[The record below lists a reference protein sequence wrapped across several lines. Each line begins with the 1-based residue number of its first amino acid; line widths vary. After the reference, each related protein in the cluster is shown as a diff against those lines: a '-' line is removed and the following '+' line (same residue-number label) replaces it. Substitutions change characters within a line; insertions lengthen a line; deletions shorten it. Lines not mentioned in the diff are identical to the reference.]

1 MKLIDRAFAAFAK
14 NIIQMTPKLPRVEE
28 KLSCLK
34 EQEYGKRVGGR
45 GEGGVGEQEQTR
57 QTHTY
62 TDKQGGLTDTHA
74 DTHTHT
80 NKTK

>member
-14 NIIQMTPKLPRVEE
+14 NIIQMTPKLQRVEE

-45 GEGGVGEQEQTR
+45 GEGGGWESKSRQDKHTR
-57 QTHTY
+57 TQ
-62 TDKQGGLTDTHA
+62 
-74 DTHTHT
+74 T
-80 NKTK
+80 NKED